1 MGGLKKITEQIL
13 LDAKN
18 KAQLIL
24 KDAENE
30 AFKIREEETKKN
42 DIKKAEFE
50 KKISDDCEKILRMQ
64 EGTDRQQ
71 ARQILLKARREVID
85 EIIIEAKESV
95 INMQKDKY
103 LEFLKT
109 VLKNSKTDETGE
121 ILFAKKDIALID
133 DKFISECEKI
143 SSKLKVSKETADI
156 EHGFIIRYGK
166 IEQNCSIDSI
176 FSSKH
181 NELID
186 LVNSCLCS

>member
-1 MGGLKKITEQIL
+1 MGGLEKITERIL
-13 LDAKN
+13 LDAKS
-18 KAQLIL
+18 KAQSIL

-30 AFKIREEETKKN
+30 ALKIREEETQKN

-50 KKISDDCEKILRMQ
+50 KKISDDCEKILKMQ
-64 EGTDRQQ
+64 EGTERQQ
-71 ARQILLKARREVID
+71 TRQILLKAKREVI
-85 EIIIEAKESV
+85 EEVIAEARNSV
-95 INMQKDKY
+95 INMKKDSY

-121 ILFAKKDIALID
+121 ILFAKKDAELID

-143 SSKLKVSKETADI
+143 ASKLKVSKETAEI

-176 FSSKH
+176 FASKH

-186 LVNSCLCS
+186 LVNSCLCG